1 MAWQM
6 FRVIYELRSPLHIGF
21 HKVGNV
27 QRTRYYIPAR
37 NLWGAVTEALTRRG
51 FSTDGLPQGDYRQ
64 IGEWVKTHCAFGYWF
79 VREGDIELAPS
90 YAAGE
95 LKYGNLTAAEFERR
109 YLDTHV
115 TTALDAATTSAAEGS
130 LHEVEF
136 ISPYHPVAPGEG
148 EQALPTEIGGWV
160 FLDEVAL
167 PLLGEE
173 SKWRAWLGELQIGG
187 ERRYGLGQ
195 LRMVRFSRESASD
208 WQLDADRPQK
218 DLSAGDTLPAHVP
231 VDGNMEVYGQV
242 EPLVGRETRGTSHVF
257 GQALTFM
264 RVCWTPGSL
273 VQRPV
278 RLAIDGHGVW
288 VLA

>member
-1 MAWQM
+1 
-6 FRVIYELRSPLHIGF
+6 
-21 HKVGNV
+21 
-27 QRTRYYIPAR
+27 
-37 NLWGAVTEALTRRG
+37 
-51 FSTDGLPQGDYRQ
+51 
-64 IGEWVKTHCAFGYWF
+64 
-79 VREGDIELAPS
+79 
-90 YAAGE
+90 
-95 LKYGNLTAAEFERR
+95 
-109 YLDTHV
+109 
-115 TTALDAATTSAAEGS
+115 
-130 LHEVEF
+130 
-136 ISPYHPVAPGEG
+136 
-148 EQALPTEIGGWV
+148 
-160 FLDEVAL
+160 
-167 PLLGEE
+167 EE